1 MEYDLV
7 ELWNNFWRNK
17 DGKIVVWQTPNIPL
31 ISWVVFTILSLL
43 VTGKTADVFSW
54 LGLISL
60 MIWSLMEIVKGV
72 DYFRRFLGLVVF
84 VLAVLT
90 IVHVF

>member
-31 ISWVVFTILSLL
+31 IGWVVFTILSLL